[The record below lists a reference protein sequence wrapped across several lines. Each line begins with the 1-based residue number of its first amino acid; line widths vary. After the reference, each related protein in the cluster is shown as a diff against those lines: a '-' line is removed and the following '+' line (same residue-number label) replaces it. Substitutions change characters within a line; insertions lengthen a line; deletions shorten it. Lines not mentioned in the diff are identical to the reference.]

1 MREDVTGQVIEML
14 MSTMKC
20 EERRSAGFEVI
31 IYQFVLF
38 SHQKIARKYLR
49 ILLIYCE
56 SLSRIFQLGLIYSGG
71 SSAKTSPEVILMQDH
86 AAGVTAR
93 GRSSGRTSDMS
104 DDVREIGK
112 GSVSL

>member
-71 SSAKTSPEVILMQDH
+71 SSAKTSPEVISMQ
-86 AAGVTAR
+86 AR
-93 GRSSGRTSDMS
+93 TVERTDLGYMS

-112 GSVSL
+112 GSVKEFVRQ